1 MTNRM
6 GNRIWQAVALL
17 FAAIPCCLSA
27 APSHVPGLPPSE
39 RQHRCPVVTGELISP
54 RGYVVRYRGI
64 KIYLSSLEAVNKWNR
79 SPAAYADTKLLPQ
92 LKDLTLPERPI
103 PQVYC
108 PVYRDRKVSHFDP
121 LVEHNGKK
129 VYFYNELARRKWL
142 VEPEKFLNLDLLP
155 QLRSDESETEA
166 VESELEGLLAAPA
179 GTSQP

>member
-1 MTNRM
+1 
-6 GNRIWQAVALL
+6 
-17 FAAIPCCLSA
+17 
-27 APSHVPGLPPSE
+27 
-39 RQHRCPVVTGELISP
+39 
-54 RGYVVRYRGI
+54 
-64 KIYLSSLEAVNKWNR
+64 
-79 SPAAYADTKLLPQ
+79 

-121 LVEHNGKK
+121 FVEHNGKK

-142 VEPEKFLNLDLLP
+142 VEPEKYLNLDLLP